1 MSIIWRKLVYISF
14 ISLFIILT
22 PLLILYSLGYRYD
35 FNTNSLEKNGAFYI
49 KSYPKGANIYIN
61 NIDTEEKTPRQ
72 ITNIKPGLYN
82 LEIKKDNYIPWKKQL
97 YIQSGETTFV
107 EDIVLFLENKE
118 KVLLHTG
125 SADYLINQDS
135 SKYAYLDNNLDLI
148 ITDIEQE
155 RIFNVHSFTK
165 EYNLIAWSV
174 DNKQILLSDNINY
187 YIFNIDQKELN
198 KLSLKNI
205 DKIIFDNYN
214 SNLLWFLN
222 DGKLYKYDI
231 SQSFDGL
238 SIDLELEN
246 IKDFNIYDNYL
257 IIQYDLLSS
266 STVEKLRKDN
276 LKSEEIINN
285 LNLGKLNT
293 LKSNNQL
300 LIFSLGTKL
309 YIKHKYADIINIP
322 ITIAKIHGNK
332 ILLTNGHEI
341 IIYNYE
347 NNNQELID
355 RSTKIV
361 SDIIWHPN
369 GSYFLTEINEQT
381 KIIEIDGRNKRN
393 SIELL
398 STPLKKLYLFN
409 NKGDKLFILSSK
421 ENFYLKIQ

>member
-1 MSIIWRKLVYISF
+1 MSRIWRKLVFISF
-14 ISLFIILT
+14 ISLFVVLT

-35 FNTNSLEKNGAFYI
+35 FSTNNVEKNGAFYI
-49 KSYPKGANIYIN
+49 KSYPKGANIYID

-72 ITNIKPGLYN
+72 VTNIKPGLYN
-82 LEIKKDNYIPWKKQL
+82 LEIKKEKYVPWNKQL
-97 YIQSGETTFV
+97 YIYPGETTFV
-107 EDIVLFLENKE
+107 EDIVLFLENQE
-118 KVLLHTG
+118 KTLLHTG
-125 SADYLINQDS
+125 SINYLINGNKD
-135 SKYAYLDNNLDLI
+135 KYAYLDDNSDLI

-155 RIFNVHSFTK
+155 RIFNVYSFKK
-165 EYNLIAWSV
+165 EYNLIDWSNN
-174 DNKQILLSDNINY
+174 NKYILLFDDINY
-187 YIFNIDQKELN
+187 YIFNIDQKKLN
-198 KLSLKNI
+198 RLSLKNI
-205 DKIIFDNYN
+205 NNIIWDNNN
-214 SNLLWFLN
+214 SNILWYLKN
-222 DGKLYKYDI
+222 DRLYKYDI
-231 SQSFDGL
+231 NQSFDGL
-238 SIDLELEN
+238 VIDLELKD
-246 IKDFNIYDNYL
+246 IKDFNIFNNYL
-257 IIQYDLLSS
+257 IVQYNTG
-266 STVEKLRKDN
+266 TVEKFKKNN
-276 LKSEEIINN
+276 LKSEEIITN

>member
-1 MSIIWRKLVYISF
+1 M
-14 ISLFIILT
+14 
-22 PLLILYSLGYRYD
+22 
-35 FNTNSLEKNGAFYI
+35 
-49 KSYPKGANIYIN
+49 
-61 NIDTEEKTPRQ
+61 
-72 ITNIKPGLYN
+72 
-82 LEIKKDNYIPWKKQL
+82 
-97 YIQSGETTFV
+97 
-107 EDIVLFLENKE
+107 
-118 KVLLHTG
+118 
-125 SADYLINQDS
+125 
-135 SKYAYLDNNLDLI
+135 
-148 ITDIEQE
+148 
-155 RIFNVHSFTK
+155 
-165 EYNLIAWSV
+165 
-174 DNKQILLSDNINY
+174 
-187 YIFNIDQKELN
+187 
-198 KLSLKNI
+198 
-205 DKIIFDNYN
+205 
-214 SNLLWFLN
+214 
-222 DGKLYKYDI
+222 
-231 SQSFDGL
+231 
-238 SIDLELEN
+238 
-246 IKDFNIYDNYL
+246 
-257 IIQYDLLSS
+257 
-266 STVEKLRKDN
+266 
-276 LKSEEIINN
+276 
-285 LNLGKLNT
+285 
-293 LKSNNQL
+293 